1 MKKRILSSIAATLMA
16 SSVLFTTAFA
26 AQDEGN
32 GNDIEMR
39 VAVSN
44 SLQNAGNSDTLAEEY
59 LPLYTKAGTKLGYLI
74 PLEREGMCNGY
85 IISMV
90 KDNMYQTLTIAEG
103 PVNADTV
110 AILKDSMNNGNIIYD
125 FPFNF
130 YIYGDDNEPL
140 VLTDNNRLLQ
150 VEDMEAVCYNDDHSV
165 DLDQYMYL
173 LCSDNIQPVADIEIA
188 SLTKWQQGSF
198 VNVGS
203 YYGGYQDWLHSQL
216 SGARQV
222 SQSYADRACGVAA
235 ANNVAIYLAQNMSG
249 KSNLYNKGSLT
260 IANCTENM
268 RDIYD
273 YITPAVWGIPDI
285 NTLKSKFE
293 SFASSRG
300 VSLPGSKSSNGW
312 NKTTVIQYI
321 SGGLNA
327 NSPVLLLTW
336 NTPISELSQHWVT
349 ITRLFKDTTG
359 ANLMTT
365 SNWGS
370 MKTYNFDTWF
380 DAGSIYQGVIYF
392 K

>member
-222 SQSYADRACGVAA
+222 SQFYADRACGVAA

-260 IANCTENM
+260 LSGQGDTRFCTTDLRFCVVTVTWRTPVRRVPVPCRIANLRCRTPLDLN
-268 RDIYD
+268 RRILAAGKATDGGVLD
-273 YITPAVWGIPDI
+273 VRRLTLTPPAVKRRWLRRVCPCPLRVPLLI
-285 NTLKSKFE
+285 
-293 SFASSRG
+293 
-300 VSLPGSKSSNGW
+300 VQ
-312 NKTTVIQYI
+312 KT
-321 SGGLNA
+321 
-327 NSPVLLLTW
+327 
-336 NTPISELSQHWVT
+336 
-349 ITRLFKDTTG
+349 
-359 ANLMTT
+359 
-365 SNWGS
+365 
-370 MKTYNFDTWF
+370 
-380 DAGSIYQGVIYF
+380 
-392 K
+392 